1 MLNSKLC
8 NTIILNLLWKQRSTK
23 LFFSFWNNI
32 LNTATYHKSTYSGL
46 LLNFDSFT
54 SRFYKGSLIKC
65 LIDGVYK
72 ISNMG

>member
-1 MLNSKLC
+1 METEVNEV
-8 NTIILNLLWKQRSTK
+8 IL
-23 LFFSFWNNI
+23 LFLDVLTDRRNNI

-46 LLNFDSFT
+46 LPNFDSFT

>member
-1 MLNSKLC
+1 METEVNEV
-8 NTIILNLLWKQRSTK
+8 IL
-23 LFFSFWNNI
+23 LFLDVLIDRRNNI
-32 LNTATYHKSTYSGL
+32 LNTATYDKSTYSGL